1 MQYVRVHISTKN
13 YYITKKMDI
22 KNPRLVS
29 CPPCTHISA
38 DTCKH
43 TYMYLC
49 TLTYAQSLASS
60 CRCTC
65 PRLPRVTRR
74 ETSEKR
80 AVEPGSYVC
89 TSRLGSG
96 LHLYPHALPRTPG
109 EPRGPMR
116 QYVPII
122 FPHTPFHS
130 LALDR
135 DPPPS
140 SLSADTG
147 DIPPFLSPRIVH
159 VNDES
164 FGACTCA

>member
-1 MQYVRVHISTKN
+1 MRHVRVYISTKN
-13 YYITKKMDI
+13 YYITRKMDI

-29 CPPCTHISA
+29 CLPHTCTFARSHMHSPA
-38 DTCKH
+38 
-43 TYMYLC
+43 
-49 TLTYAQSLASS
+49 APS

-80 AVEPGSYVC
+80 AAELGSHVC

-122 FPHTPFHS
+122 LPHTPFHS
-130 LALDR
+130 FVIAILLR
-135 DPPPS
+135 HPSLRTRGMYHIPPS
-140 SLSADTG
+140 
-147 DIPPFLSPRIVH
+147 LSPNRTRVMNLSVRVRVH
-159 VNDES
+159 KRATADS
-164 FGACTCA
+164 G